1 MKSITSK
8 TKRSASYTPGFWDGL
23 ASIFG
28 FAIPIEGEKVSDQDA
43 MRSDWENVG
52 NDIRNAM
59 GKISLQ

>member
-1 MKSITSK
+1 MKPKVSK
-8 TKRSASYTPGFWDGL
+8 TKRSASNVHGFWDGL

-28 FAIPIEGEKVSDQDA
+28 AAMPVETEKISDKDA

-59 GKISLQ
+59 EKIALR